1 MNKLLKLKAIS
12 FKKPSEKCDLPHRS
26 PLNPPSLGDFQS
38 YMRQKPLS
46 PQNWGA
52 GGTKVSENLLKI
64 AFLKSSRKDAG
75 FTTFEI
81 LISLLIALLFV
92 AVSMQSLVYAMAMKV
107 QAQEKQRANELIQE
121 DIERI
126 NRLGSTLTP
135 GATASTTTI
144 ATPPYCNPVNTPA
157 RAAAPSATPPIPT
170 AIPART
176 AYENS
181 YAQALWNSLQT
192 SAPSTSN
199 SLKKTLI
206 KKVDSTT
213 GATQTQGKTLA
224 LKRFHVSGGSSTA
237 PHRTLKVGYQVW
249 NWNGTTFTNKNNGTI
264 TTGDEP
270 IAETYVEII
279 PDVALRCP

>member
-1 MNKLLKLKAIS
+1 MNKLSKLK
-12 FKKPSEKCDLPHRS
+12 
-26 PLNPPSLGDFQS
+26 
-38 YMRQKPLS
+38 
-46 PQNWGA
+46 
-52 GGTKVSENLLKI
+52 KI
-64 AFLKSSRKDAG
+64 TSGKDAG

-126 NRLGSTLTP
+126 NRLGSTTLTP
-135 GATASTTTI
+135 PAPTSGNPPAP
-144 ATPPYCNPVNTPA
+144 TPVCNPIDTSA
-157 RAAAPSATPPIPT
+157 IAAAPSATPPIPV

-181 YAQALWNSLQT
+181 YANALWNAVQREASTTATTTSLT
-192 SAPSTSN
+192 
-199 SLKKTLI
+199 KTII
-206 KKVDSTT
+206 KKVKSDGSLDKS
-213 GATQTQGKTLA
+213 GKQLG
-224 LKRFHVSGGSSTA
+224 LKRLPVDITVAAANSTA

-249 NWNGTTFTNKNNGTI
+249 NWDGTTFKNKNNGTI
-264 TTGDEP
+264 ATGEP